1 MADPATSNVERSSWR
16 AAQELP
22 AERLVRRCSPR
33 DTGHHGSRRRVV
45 DLSSPDLTGILRRL
59 MSGPDRMTNW
69 AGNVTFAPTRVA
81 APRDIDELCAAV
93 ASAAAADERVNT
105 VGTGHSFSAI
115 ADTDGTLVSTD
126 HLRRIGPIDD
136 AAGLVTIESGVRF
149 AELGDWLYHRGWA
162 LHNLPSLPHITV
174 AGAAATATHGSGV
187 RNGNIATSVTALDLV
202 LADGTL
208 RHFGDGDSEF
218 PGVVVALGA
227 LGVVARLQ
235 LRVRP
240 AFDVAQ
246 SVWLGARLA
255 AVLDCFDDV
264 MSSAYSVSLFTDWQ
278 HDVIQQIWV
287 KATVDDPPFDAS
299 GLGATAA
306 TSAVHPVGADPAAC
320 TPQGGVSGSSH
331 ERLAHFRSG
340 FTPSFGAELQ
350 TEYFVDRRD
359 ASAAAQAIRSIAER
373 LAPVILIS
381 EIRTVAADDLW
392 MSTAYGR
399 DSVAFHFT
407 WRLDPEG
414 VFGVLPLLEDV
425 LESFVPR
432 PHWAK
437 LTAMAPAQQL
447 GLYPR
452 ADEFTAVRTALD
464 PHGIF
469 GNRAWQS

>member
-1 MADPATSNVERSSWR
+1 MSDPD
-16 AAQELP
+16 Q
-22 AERLVRRCSPR
+22 
-33 DTGHHGSRRRVV
+33 
-45 DLSSPDLTGILRRL
+45 
-59 MSGPDRMTNW
+59 MTNW
-69 AGNVTFAPTRVA
+69 AGNVAFNPTRIV
-81 APRDIDELCAAV
+81 APRDVDELCAAV
-93 ASAAAADERVNT
+93 ASAAAAGERVNT

-115 ADTDGTLVSTD
+115 ADTDGALVSTD

-136 AAGLVTIESGVRF
+136 VSGSVTIESGVRF
-149 AELGDWLYHRGWA
+149 AELGDWLYQRGWA

-187 RNGNIATSVTALDLV
+187 RNGNIATAVAGLDLV

-208 RHFGDGDSEF
+208 RHFSDGDSEF

-235 LRVRP
+235 VRVRP

-246 SVWLGARLA
+246 SVWLGAGLA
-255 AVLDCFDDV
+255 AVLDRFDDV

-287 KATVDDPPFDAS
+287 KATVDDSPFDAS
-299 GLGATAA
+299 GLGATASK
-306 TSAVHPVGADPAAC
+306 SAVHPVGADPAAC

-359 ASAAAQAIRSIAER
+359 AVAAAQAIRSIADR
-373 LAPVILIS
+373 LTPVILIS
-381 EIRTVAADDLW
+381 EIRTIAADDLW

-407 WRLDPEG
+407 WRLDPAG
-414 VFGVLPLLEDV
+414 VSGVLPLLEGV
-425 LESFVPR
+425 LGPFGPR

-437 LTAMAPAQQL
+437 LSAMSLARTL
-447 GLYPR
+447 GRYPR
-452 ADEFTAVRTALD
+452 ADEFTALRTMLD
-464 PHGIF
+464 PDGVF
-469 GNRAWQS
+469 RNGAWQS

>member
-1 MADPATSNVERSSWR
+1 MAS
-16 AAQELP
+16 
-22 AERLVRRCSPR
+22 
-33 DTGHHGSRRRVV
+33 H
-45 DLSSPDLTGILRRL
+45 
-59 MSGPDRMTNW
+59 DRMTNW
-69 AGNVTFAPTRVA
+69 AGNVTFAPTRVVV
-81 APRDIDELCAAV
+81 PSDIDELCAVV
-93 ASAAAADERVNT
+93 ASAATADEHVNT

-136 AAGLVTIESGVRF
+136 AAGSVTIESGVRF
-149 AELGDWLYHRGWA
+149 AELGDWLHHRGWA

-187 RNGNIATSVTALDLV
+187 GNGNIATSVVALDLV

-208 RHFGDGDSEF
+208 RHFGGGDSEF

-235 LRVRP
+235 VRVRP

-246 SVWLGARLA
+246 SVWLDARLA
-255 AVLDCFDDV
+255 AVLDRFDDV

-278 HDVIQQIWV
+278 HDIIQQIWV

-299 GLGATAA
+299 GLGATAS

-320 TPQGGVSGSSH
+320 TPQGGVSGPSH

-340 FTPSFGAELQ
+340 FVPSFGAELQ

-359 ASAAAQAIRSIAER
+359 AAAAALAIRSIADR
-373 LAPVILIS
+373 LSPVILIS

-392 MSTAYGR
+392 LSTAYAR

-407 WRLDPEG
+407 WRLDQQG
-414 VFGVLPLLEDV
+414 VSEILPLLEDI
-425 LESFVPR
+425 LEPFDPR

-437 LTAMAPAQQL
+437 LTAMAPERTR
-447 GLYPR
+447 GRYPR
-452 ADEFTAVRTALD
+452 ADEFTALRSALD
-464 PHGIF
+464 PDGIF
-469 GNRAWQS
+469 SNRAWQS